1 VGVARKGRAG
11 KIEKEDPMSDDT
23 QRPAEHEEPADEVEG
38 HRHHK
43 AGLTDE
49 GANDEAESDD
59 EVEAHR
65 HHKTA

>member
-1 VGVARKGRAG
+1 M
-11 KIEKEDPMSDDT
+11 IEKEDPMSDDT
-23 QRPAEHEEPADEVEG
+23 QSGRPAEHEEPADEVEG

-65 HHKTA
+65 HHKNA